1 VDTPGARG
9 VNRILWSERLQA
21 PLSVEYRSA
30 DGRVV
35 RKLTLTPAPA
45 PAARRETLPWQ
56 TLASYSRKEYADY
69 LD

>member
-1 VDTPGARG
+1 PGARG
-9 VNRILWSERLQA
+9 VNRILWSETLQA

-45 PAARRETLPWQ
+45 ARREPPPW
-56 TLASYSRKEYADY
+56 TMLARYARKEYADY